1 MGAFKDFFTWL
12 QKPFV
17 AGWTR
22 FNIDAIEGA
31 QSVEVL
37 DSFWNQLNSEYKED
51 PATLAAYNTQRTT
64 LTDAGLLEKKNR
76 LLGYLGA
83 QMANAVWAVT
93 EHTLPQVLEWLDD
106 FKDAYH
112 IRSEELEALK
122 QLASS
127 GEFGLNAVV
136 TFILGMTI
144 RTPARI
150 AAAPFMED
158 LEHATWKAHPSRLPT
173 MSDAVRMELREVFRP
188 EFRSELVDDEPISAD
203 FETLAAQ
210 MGYSKTQ
217 AENYWGAH
225 WDLPSRTQGYTMY
238 HRLRPAL
245 RMDAAGNIVTTGGIY
260 ALPATT
266 TNPFELTDLNTL
278 LKRADVLKRY
288 RSQLVEI
295 AYKPFTRVDVRRMYR
310 AGVLNFEE
318 VIAAYLDAGYAPD
331 KALKMAEFTRTW
343 VTEGIE
349 KRESKAGVLNAMKT
363 GILSEAEA
371 ESELAAFYPADLA
384 KRYVDTAKITNKLN
398 MSQVGKLLGV
408 EEMDESEARDRFAE
422 MGYPAE
428 DVDYLIVLYSSS

>member
-31 QSVEVL
+31 QSVDVL
-37 DSFWNQLNSEYKED
+37 DSFWNQLD
-51 PATLAAYNTQRTT
+51 PDYQADPETAAAYAAQRKT
-64 LTDAGLLEKKNR
+64 LVDNGLLQKKNR
-76 LLGYLGA
+76 LLGYLGT

-93 EHTLPQVLEWLDD
+93 EHTLPQVLQWLDD
-106 FKDAYH
+106 FQDAYH
-112 IRSEELEALK
+112 IRDEELTSLK
-122 QLASS
+122 QLAES

-158 LEHATWKAHPSRLPT
+158 LEHTIWAAHPSRLPT

-188 EFRSELVDDEPISAD
+188 EYRPELVDDEPISED

-238 HRLRPAL
+238 HRLRPAIQI
-245 RMDAAGNIVTTGGIY
+245 DADGNVVPTGGKY
-260 ALPATT
+260 SLPATYS
-266 TNPFELTDLNTL
+266 NPFELADLNSL
-278 LKRADVLKRY
+278 LKRQDVLKRY
-288 RSQLVEI
+288 RAQLVQI

-310 AGVLNFEE
+310 AGVLDFEE

-331 KALKMAEFTRTW
+331 KALKMAEFTKTW

-371 ESELAAFYPADLA
+371 ESELATFYPADLA
-384 KRYVDTAKITNKLN
+384 NRYVETAKIANKLN
-398 MSQVGKLLGV
+398 MSQVGRLFGIG
-408 EEMDESEARDRFAE
+408 EMDESEARDRFAE
-422 MGYPAE
+422 MGYPPE
-428 DVDYLIVLYSSS
+428 DIDYLITLYTP

>member
-37 DSFWNQLNSEYKED
+37 DSFWNQLD
-51 PATLAAYNTQRTT
+51 PDYQADPETAAAYAAQKKT
-64 LTDAGLLEKKNR
+64 LVDNGLLLKKNR
-76 LLGYLGA
+76 LLGYLGT

-93 EHTLPQVLEWLDD
+93 EHTLPQVLQWLDD
-106 FKDAYH
+106 FQDAYH
-112 IRSEELEALK
+112 IRDEELTSLK
-122 QLASS
+122 QLAES

-158 LEHATWKAHPSRLPT
+158 LEHITWAAHPSRLPT

-188 EFRSELVDDEPISAD
+188 EYRPELVDDEPISED

-238 HRLRPAL
+238 HRLRPAIQI
-245 RMDAAGNIVTTGGIY
+245 DADGNVVPTGGKY
-260 ALPATT
+260 SLPATYS
-266 TNPFELTDLNTL
+266 NPFELADLNSL
-278 LKRADVLKRY
+278 LKRQDVLKRY
-288 RSQLVEI
+288 RAQLVQI

-310 AGVLNFEE
+310 AGVLDFEE

-331 KALKMAEFTRTW
+331 KALKMAKFTKTW

-371 ESELAAFYPADLA
+371 ESELATFYPADLA
-384 KRYVDTAKITNKLN
+384 NRYVETAKIANKLN
-398 MSQVGKLLGV
+398 MSQVGRLFGIG
-408 EEMDESEARDRFAE
+408 EMDESEARDRFAE
-422 MGYPAE
+422 MGYPPE
-428 DVDYLIVLYSSS
+428 DIDYLITLYTP